1 MNIETINKQLK
12 SIERKI
18 NNALDAELSAIIRQ
32 HIADMPMS
40 MLSDGDKLA
49 LRKINLD
56 CDIKLYNFNV
66 EKKKLVEQLKDI
78 KETEDGIGGLL

>member
-1 MNIETINKQLK
+1 MNIETINRQLK

-32 HIADMPMS
+32 HIADKPMS
-40 MLSDGDKLA
+40 MLSGGDKLA

-56 CDIKLYNFNV
+56 CDIKLYRLNA
-66 EKKKLVEQLKDI
+66 EKNKLVEQLNDI
-78 KETEDGIGGLL
+78 EETEDETDGLL